1 MYQDVL
7 HEMIRS
13 LGSNE
18 VFAFRASHHLNSG
31 KWRQERNLLF
41 DTLLTTGDGLA
52 DRLGKVF
59 GNSPYLGT
67 LKKERHRMYRALIA
81 CLLDQRRQQEEASD
95 PWVPFEEARMLLEKG
110 FMVQAAERASAGIRI
125 AEEVHDLHAALAL
138 RELLRSI
145 YKLMPRGELSS
156 EITDNE
162 YRLETAI
169 RQVGTLARYTTIND
183 RLVDLHK
190 KYRLADD
197 VSVRDAMDGLMA
209 DELMADMKH
218 ATSLPAQIR
227 FASINAFYAQCK
239 SEYATAIDHHNLCLT
254 LWERSAPRIAYLP
267 HLYREAIA
275 NLIGVRIMVG
285 NMDLVPVLLKR
296 MEQIP
301 VSGQR
306 SEMLAFCDTE
316 LQYQLYYMNTGR
328 FEEVIARE
336 QTLVKG
342 IEKFAALMLESKEL
356 TLLYNL
362 GITHLIVG
370 NDRQAFRYLS
380 RIRDKGAMESRL
392 DIQCTVHILCLL
404 LLMEK
409 DDTGCFPHLLRSSK
423 RAYRKHM
430 PFYRM
435 QEVVY
440 DWLGK
445 RQNDFY
451 SPDRATYLMQLYEAL
466 LPFEQERV
474 SGAEEIRLWALS
486 RIQGKPM
493 RELIAKVPPPPAEVG

>member
-1 MYQDVL
+1 MKQFFL
-7 HEMIRS
+7 HEMVRS
-13 LGSNE
+13 LDTNQ
-18 VFAFRASHHLNSG
+18 VAAFRASHHLTTG
-31 KWRQERNLLF
+31 KWQQERNLLF
-41 DTLLTTGDGLA
+41 NTLLATESGVNEVLETT
-52 DRLGKVF
+52 F
-59 GNSPYLGT
+59 GSSPYHSV
-67 LKKERHRMYRALIA
+67 LKRERHRMYHALIA
-81 CLLDQRRQQEEASD
+81 CLLNLRRQQAEASD
-95 PWVPFEEARMLLEKG
+95 PWVPFEEARMLLEQG
-110 FMVQAAERASAGIRI
+110 FIVQAAERASAGIRL

-145 YKLMPRGELSS
+145 YKTMPRGELGK

-162 YRLETAI
+162 YRLETVI
-169 RQVGTLARYTTIND
+169 RQVGNLARYTAIND
-183 RLVDLHK
+183 RIVDLHK
-190 KYRLADD
+190 KYRLAED

-209 DELMADMKH
+209 DELMTDLKH

-227 FASINAFYAQCK
+227 FASIKAFYALCIG
-239 SEYATAIDHHNLCLT
+239 EYEAAIDHHNLCLT

-285 NMDLVPVLLKR
+285 NLDPVPVLLQR

-328 FEEVIARE
+328 FEDVIARE
-336 QTLVKG
+336 ETVNRG
-342 IEKFAALMLESKEL
+342 MERFAALMLESKEL

-370 NDRQAFRYLS
+370 NDRLAFRYFG
-380 RIRDKGAMESRL
+380 RIRDKGTLQSRL
-392 DIQCTVHILCLL
+392 DIQGTARIFCLL

-409 DDTGCFPHLLRSSK
+409 EDTGSFAHHLRSSK
-423 RAYRKHM
+423 RAHLKHM

-440 DWLGK
+440 EWLGSH
-445 RQNDFY
+445 QNDFY
-451 SPDRATYLMQLYEAL
+451 SPDRDTHLMQLHASL
-466 LPFEQERV
+466 LPFEQQRV
-474 SGAEEIRLWALS
+474 MGAEEIRLWALGRAS
-486 RIQGKPM
+486 GRPIRRIMEEQ
-493 RELIAKVPPPPAEVG
+493 